1 MHRNG
6 LRLAKLVNTLLD
18 FSRIEAGR
26 MRAHYEPVDLA
37 AVTADLASVF
47 RSAVERAGLEFIV
60 NCVRL
65 DEPVY
70 VDRDMWEKV
79 VLNLLSNALKFTF
92 EGSIAVRVGGGDS
105 AAVVTVSDTGVGV
118 PAAEMPRLFER
129 FHRVETV
136 QARSN
141 EGSGIGLA
149 LVKELVGLLGG
160 SITVDSSQAGVPL
173 SPSGCHMARH
183 TCPPGRSPPTSPRG
197 ALRRPR
203 PTCRKRC
210 GGCLLT
216 STPGPLC
223 RPGTPSLS
231 RIQPRGPECW
241 LPTTT
246 PTCANT
252 SPGCCAARTT
262 ASRPSATAGR
272 RWPSSAP
279 RCPTW

>member
-183 TCPPGRSPPTSPRG
+183 TCPPGRSPPTSRAG
-197 ALRRPR
+197 ASSAEAYLQEALRWLPADINA
-203 PTCRKRC
+203 
-210 GGCLLT
+210 
-216 STPGPLC
+216 GPLC
-223 RPGTPSLS
+223 RPGT
-231 RIQPRGPECW
+231 
-241 LPTTT
+241 
-246 PTCANT
+246 
-252 SPGCCAARTT
+252 
-262 ASRPSATAGR
+262 R
-272 RWPSSAP
+272 R
-279 RCPTW
+279 